1 MNKLII
7 NIRKDV
13 KEKTFRRM
21 LHLMGIRSTT
31 LEQTTDALDKYKG
44 NIWRI
49 EINQPVGD
57 EHVKMRDMFHELPFT
72 YTYTRNGNRYE
83 EKRSQDIA
91 PENLVKLEL
100 HKHWYQAR
108 VRIGGTIRC
117 LGSFPTRKAAVEAQ
131 DAFKALSDM
140 GLIDP
145 DEENATYAKQHQL
158 ERIYELSK
166 HYVE

>member
-13 KEKTFRRM
+13 NEKTFRRM
-21 LHLMGIRSTT
+21 LHLMGIRIQR
-31 LEQTTDALDKYKG
+31 LEKTTDALDKHKG

-57 EHVKMRDMFHELPFT
+57 EHVRMRDMFHELPFT
-72 YTYTRNGNRYE
+72 YVYTRDGYE
-83 EKRSQDIA
+83 EKKSQDIA

-108 VRIGGTIRC
+108 VRVGDKIRC
-117 LGSFPTRKAAVEAQ
+117 LGSYPTREAAVDAQ
-131 DAFKALSDM
+131 DAFKALLRM
-140 GLIDP
+140 GIV
-145 DEENATYAKQHQL
+145 N
-158 ERIYELSK
+158 
-166 HYVE
+166 